1 MTKMNKIMIGV
12 IAVLSVSTVAM
23 GVKLISNNKEEEA
36 VDVMVSNVKEGT
48 TAVTDTDVDITSTF
62 TTTITSA
69 TTTVTTTT
77 TEPLTTT
84 TTVVE
89 VNDGI
94 PKTSDDFYNSDFKEG
109 YVNLNDVDGYL
120 NVRKTPDSSGEVLC
134 TLGYHEFVQYIQLD
148 ETPGWYMVYVN
159 GVLGYVSADY
169 VVEGTIPK
177 DTLAENNN
185 GGGGNS
191 GNGDASLIEK
201 FPLTA
206 RLPMTLH
213 SFNSDA
219 TYRVDS
225 ISYRIDQDVNG
236 QYKMNV
242 YQFTV
247 TNVSDAMGV
256 NNTFDDKIYIFNEA
270 GEMVAALTF
279 DFYEAIPLGES
290 ATITNEYMTYSQSS
304 ILPGNYYLGDSDVGT
319 NLEVKWGVEHN
330 GYYDYYGRTI
340 TEVPDDIWEF
350 NIY

>member
-48 TAVTDTDVDITSTF
+48 TVVTDADVDITSTF
-62 TTTITSA
+62 TTTIASA
-69 TTTVTTTT
+69 TTIVTTTT

-109 YVNLNDVDGYL
+109 YVSLNDVDGYL

-169 VVEGTIPK
+169 VVEGTIPN
-177 DTLAENNN
+177 DISTPNNN
-185 GGGGNS
+185 GGGS
-191 GNGDASLIEK
+191 SSSGDASLIEK

-225 ISYRIDQDVNG
+225 ISYRIDQDVND

-319 NLEVKWGVEHN
+319 NLEIKWGVEHN